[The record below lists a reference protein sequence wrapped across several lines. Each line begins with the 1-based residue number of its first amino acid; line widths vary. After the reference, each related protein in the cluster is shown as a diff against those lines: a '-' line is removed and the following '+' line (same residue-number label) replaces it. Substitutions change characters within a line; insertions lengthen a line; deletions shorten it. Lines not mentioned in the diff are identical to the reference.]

1 MISLNTKIQAFFS
14 KAFNLPVLKKSRL
27 QWIDYLK
34 GIAIFLVVYRHT
46 LIGIER
52 SGLKIPEI
60 AFKANMVFFSFRM
73 PLFFML
79 SGIFITGSL
88 KKRNLKQFISTKFE
102 NLFYPFLI
110 WAFIQISLQI
120 LLADFTNT
128 GRKPFD
134 YIRLLYDPHKIDHFW
149 YLPALFNTTVIY
161 ALFKYKTKIK
171 NWQQILLGLI
181 LFFTAPYI
189 QNLSVISD
197 WMSFYIFFAIGD
209 VISDFFFKETTQN
222 FLKRSSSLLIVIPLF
237 VVSQLYYLSNIT
249 VGEDYYAN
257 GFGLFQFL
265 LIALSGCLTMFVI
278 AFRLQTLNILS
289 FLRVIG
295 YHSLYIYVMHVMVA
309 AFVRI
314 IMTKLFHIYNPMV
327 LLILGT
333 FFAVI
338 IPVIIYNFFIYK
350 SFGWFLFSYHK
361 NKKYPK
367 TQNKVA
373 STVAI

>member
-222 FLKRSSSLLIVIPLF
+222 FLKRSSSLLVVIPLF

-333 FFAVI
+333 FFAVV

-361 NKKYPK
+361 DKQYPK